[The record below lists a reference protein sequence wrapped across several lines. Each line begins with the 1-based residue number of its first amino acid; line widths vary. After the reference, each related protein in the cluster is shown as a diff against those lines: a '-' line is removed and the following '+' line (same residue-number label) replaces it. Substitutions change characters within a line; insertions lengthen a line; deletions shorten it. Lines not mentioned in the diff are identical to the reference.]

1 MEPANYECMICM
13 DLLIEPVTIQCG
25 HTFCKLCLANC
36 ISTTHKCPICRKSI
50 YQSIDNISKNFLLES
65 LIKEKYPEK
74 YQQKMESLSA
84 QYQKLNTD
92 SQNINNAIPSLI
104 VPNVYVLPQ
113 MMSMIAIP
121 MDNNQVQVDT
131 IAISSINDKMI
142 VLIPTN
148 ELIHNRTIICS
159 LCEIS
164 EITYRNDPKRVIL
177 KLKGVKRVQLLSFYN
192 HIEEEM
198 HRAISLSNSMSVVD
212 DTIDSDDIK
221 KEIIDKL
228 HDIESYHKIFL
239 HNAPI
244 RLANKIE
251 VTFGKAPKVPSS
263 VENYNKKAIEG
274 VSMYYLGVMKNEGKM
289 EYYTK
294 TNVFQRVKWLHEK
307 YSDMLKFKDNIAL
320 TLLFYDIEGI
330 KGETSWKFLLGL
342 IIVFMIFGLLTKYR
356 MFKP

>member
-1 MEPANYECMICM
+1 
-13 DLLIEPVTIQCG
+13 
-25 HTFCKLCLANC
+25 
-36 ISTTHKCPICRKSI
+36 
-50 YQSIDNISKNFLLES
+50 
-65 LIKEKYPEK
+65 
-74 YQQKMESLSA
+74 
-84 QYQKLNTD
+84 
-92 SQNINNAIPSLI
+92 
-104 VPNVYVLPQ
+104 
-113 MMSMIAIP
+113 
-121 MDNNQVQVDT
+121 
-131 IAISSINDKMI
+131 
-142 VLIPTN
+142 
-148 ELIHNRTIICS
+148 
-159 LCEIS
+159 
-164 EITYRNDPKRVIL
+164 
-177 KLKGVKRVQLLSFYN
+177 
-192 HIEEEM
+192 M